1 MNRFTHGIIV
11 LNPNL
16 EDEEGTPIVHFLGL
30 WQEPTEKDIEDLKEE
45 LKSDPEFEQYENVD
59 ELEFMFANQEHVEM
73 FNEMVDSM
81 GGFDDINTINL
92 N

>member
-11 LNPNL
+11 LNTNL

-30 WQEPTEKDIEDLKEE
+30 WQEPTEKDIEDLKDE
-45 LKSDPEFEQYENVD
+45 LKSDPEFEQCEHVD
-59 ELEFMFANQEHVEM
+59 ELEFMFADDEHVEM
-73 FNEMVDSM
+73 FNEMIDSM
-81 GGFDDINTINL
+81 GGFNDINTINL